1 MVTVEALIAVSG
13 DHVGGEGFPVT
24 QQWSPVAVTTVAM
37 VSVVMVTI
45 SLLTVPMVTVPM
57 VTVPMVT
64 VPIPRVVL
72 GPPAGV
78 QRSVAVQ
85 YRLEEGVGGCGS
97 T

>member
-1 MVTVEALIAVSG
+1 MTVEALIAVSG

-45 SLLTVPMVTVPM
+45 SLLTVPMVTVP
-57 VTVPMVT
+57 
-64 VPIPRVVL
+64 IPRVVL